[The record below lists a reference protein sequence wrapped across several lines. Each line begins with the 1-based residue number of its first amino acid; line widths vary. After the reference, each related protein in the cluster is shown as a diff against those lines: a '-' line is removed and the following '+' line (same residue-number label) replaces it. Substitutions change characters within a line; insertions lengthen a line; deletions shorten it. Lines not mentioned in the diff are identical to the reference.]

1 MSKSK
6 MELNE
11 AKLTRKTEIAP
22 GVFVISYQR
31 NFSFIPGQ
39 VVAIAVNLDEKP
51 RMYSIASGNNE
62 SEISIIFNIK
72 PGGELTPK
80 LAGLMPGDSLFT
92 TGPMGNFFGTNE
104 PAFWIASGTGI
115 APFISMW
122 RSGLKN
128 GKTLIHGGRYLNSF
142 YFEDEFINDLGDN
155 YVRCCTQEM
164 AENVYHGRLTHW
176 LNEQKTL
183 PANQKY
189 YLCGSAEMVVEARDI
204 LIEKAIPFG
213 NIVAEIY
220 F

>member
-6 MELNE
+6 MELTE
-11 AKLTRKTEIAP
+11 VKLTRKTEIAP

-39 VVAIAVNLDEKP
+39 VVALAVTRDEKP

-62 SEISIIFNIK
+62 SEISIIFNIR

-80 LAGLMPGDSLFT
+80 LAGLKPGDSLFT
-92 TGPMGNFFGTNE
+92 TGPMGNFFGTDE
-104 PAFWIASGTGI
+104 PALWIASGTGI
-115 APFISMW
+115 APFVSMW
-122 RSGLKN
+122 RSGLKKD
-128 GKTLIHGGRYLNSF
+128 KTLVHGGRYLNSF
-142 YFEDEFINDLGDN
+142 YFKDEFINDLGDS
-155 YVRCCTQEM
+155 YVRCCTQEV
-164 AENVYHGRLTHW
+164 AESVYHGRLTQW
-176 LNEQKTL
+176 LSEQKTL
-183 PANQKY
+183 PASQKY

>member
-6 MELNE
+6 MELTE
-11 AKLTRKTEIAP
+11 VKLTRKTEIAP

-39 VVAIAVNLDEKP
+39 VVALAVTRDEKP

-62 SEISIIFNIK
+62 AEISIIFNIK

-92 TGPMGNFFGTNE
+92 TGPMGNFSGTDE

-115 APFISMW
+115 APFVSMW
-122 RSGLKN
+122 RSGLRN
-128 GKTLIHGGRYLNSF
+128 DKTLVHGGRYLNSF
-142 YFEDEFINDLGDN
+142 YFKDEFIKDLGDS
-155 YVRCCTQEM
+155 YVRCCTQEV
-164 AENVYHGRLTHW
+164 AENVYHGRLTQW
-176 LNEQKTL
+176 LSEQKTL
-183 PANQKY
+183 PVNQKY

-204 LIEKAIPFG
+204 LIEKTIPFG

>member
-6 MELNE
+6 MELTE
-11 AKLTRKTEIAP
+11 VKLTRKTEIAP

-39 VVAIAVNLDEKP
+39 VVALAVTRDEKP

-92 TGPMGNFFGTNE
+92 TGPMGNFFGTDE

-115 APFISMW
+115 APFVSMW

-142 YFEDEFINDLGDN
+142 YFENDFKNELGEK
-155 YVRCCTQEM
+155 YIRCCTREN
-164 AENVYHGRLTHW
+164 AENVFFGRITKWLT
-176 LNEQKTL
+176 EQNAL
-183 PANQKY
+183 PTNRKY
-189 YLCGSAEMVVEARDI
+189 YLCGSAEMVVEVRDI
-204 LIEKAIPFG
+204 LIEKGIKYDQ
-213 NIVAEIY
+213 IVAEIY